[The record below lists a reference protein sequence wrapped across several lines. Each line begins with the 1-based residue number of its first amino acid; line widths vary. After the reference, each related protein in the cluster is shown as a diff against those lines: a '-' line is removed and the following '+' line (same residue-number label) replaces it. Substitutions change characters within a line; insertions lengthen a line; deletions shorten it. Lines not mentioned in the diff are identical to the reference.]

1 MKKLIL
7 ILSLGTFLFSTASC
21 SSSYHTSSRN
31 SAPGQ
36 VKKAYGAK
44 SAKAFAP
51 GQQKK
56 KKNNRKK
63 KY

>member
-1 MKKLIL
+1 MKKLVL
-7 ILSLGTFLFSTASC
+7 LFALSGMLLSSASC
-21 SSSYHTSSRN
+21 SSYRTSRN
-31 SAPGQ
+31 ANTNAPGQ

-56 KKNNRKK
+56 KNKNKK
-63 KY
+63 N

>member
-1 MKKLIL
+1 MKKLVL
-7 ILSLGTFLFSTASC
+7 LFALGGMLLSSASC
-21 SSSYHTSSRN
+21 SSYRTSRNDNN

-36 VKKAYGAK
+36 VKKVYGAQ

-56 KKNNRKK
+56 KNKNKK
-63 KY
+63 N